1 MALPSSGTLG
11 MNQIRVELGIPG
23 QAPFSLD
30 TAENEGYV
38 ALNRCS
44 PFMPS
49 SGNPAKISEWYGYNH
64 TAAIYTHN
72 NLKIGGDC
80 TDACAG
86 PFTGTFYTCC
96 PTFGVGCILRQNTFP
111 YNPVSPAISGYISN
125 GTNCW
130 TVNGNLVESVAT
142 CAATTTTT
150 AAPTTTTT
158 TVPPVCHNHQATF
171 SGFMTW
177 TDCCGVAQSQF
188 LIVGDIFCAQ
198 VGSVI
203 GNYIDLGTSCPC

>member
-11 MNQIRVELGIPG
+11 MNQIRIELGIST

-30 TAENEGYV
+30 TAENGGYV
-38 ALNRCS
+38 SLNQCS
-44 PFMPS
+44 PSLPF
-49 SGNPAKISEWYGYNH
+49 SGNPAAISEWYGYNH

-96 PTFGVGCILRQNTFP
+96 PTFGINCVLRQNTFP
-111 YNPVSPAISGYISN
+111 YPPVSPPISGYISN

-130 TVNGNLVESVAT
+130 TVNANVVESVAT
-142 CAATTTTT
+142 CAATTTSTTTT
-150 AAPTTTTT
+150 AAPGN
-158 TVPPVCHNHQATF
+158 CKDHQATATAL
-171 SGFMTW
+171 MTW
-177 TDCCGVAQSQF
+177 TDCCGIGQSQF
-188 LIVGDIFCAQ
+188 LIVGDIFCAE
-198 VGSVI
+198 VGTVS
-203 GNYIDLGTSCPC
+203 GNYINLNTNCNC